1 MKMGLIAGFATAA
14 AMFAATPAAAQVTFT
29 GSTAGCFGG
38 ACAPV
43 AGNSVIGGLT
53 FSSGTFNQTT
63 DNTGFLALG
72 GTSDG
77 LGTFTLTGAS
87 FNYNATPFNL
97 LVSFTAPTGTAP
109 GNSLFTTLLT
119 GSVTGNN
126 SGGVFVDFDNAM
138 RNFTSSAGPFSFAI
152 NDVSISSNS
161 ATQIISGRIQAA
173 VPEPGTWAM
182 MLVGFGAIGYSMRRR
197 RKTILQIA

>member
-14 AMFAATPAAAQVTFT
+14 AMFAATPAAAQITFT
-29 GSTAGCFGG
+29 GTTAGCFGA

-43 AGNSVIGGLT
+43 AGNSTLGGLT
-53 FSSGTFNQTT
+53 FASGTFNQMT
-63 DNTGFLALG
+63 DNFGFLALG

-77 LGTFTLTGAS
+77 LGTFTLTGAPFS
-87 FNYNATPFNL
+87 YTGQVFNL
-97 LVSFTAPTGTAP
+97 LVSFSAPAATAPPGTTYNTLLQGTVTGANAGGVTVNFD
-109 GNSLFTTLLT
+109 NSL
-119 GSVTGNN
+119 
-126 SGGVFVDFDNAM
+126 
-138 RNFTSSAGPFSFAI
+138 RNFTSASGPFAFSI
-152 NDVSISSNS
+152 NDVGISSNS
-161 ATQIISGRIQAA
+161 ATQIISGQIQAA